1 MSCHVNMTHV
11 VKVWWVSAQVY
22 DSLDTVQKH
31 NDEVNRRERE
41 SRRQDSLP
49 FSRRANGGRV
59 AEISDL
65 PVTGHESWRNDVK

>member
-1 MSCHVNMTHV
+1 M
-11 VKVWWVSAQVY
+11 SAQDY

-49 FSRRANGGRV
+49 FTRRVNGGRV
-59 AEISDL
+59 AEIPDL
-65 PVTGHESWRNDVK
+65 PVRERESWRNGVK